1 MEQFRNVCQL
11 FTEKWKYVKRTE
23 MCSASATMWSKLI
36 VISMEYVFCVYF
48 VYWEQPNGK
57 NFGRHRSSSRLNC
70 TPQWNVNVF
79 ENNWIYVLLYITW
92 ETNVCNIFSVT
103 IVSIIYNFYMYPFC
117 LLVVAFLKHFVKSIR
132 LNGIFYF
139 IFSFIFVLYYCNL
152 FLFCYRICIF
162 DCY

>member
-57 NFGRHRSSSRLNC
+57 ILVD
-70 TPQWNVNVF
+70 TDPVVD
-79 ENNWIYVLLYITW
+79 WIAPTMERECVR
-92 ETNVCNIFSVT
+92 
-103 IVSIIYNFYMYPFC
+103 
-117 LLVVAFLKHFVKSIR
+117 K
-132 LNGIFYF
+132 
-139 IFSFIFVLYYCNL
+139 
-152 FLFCYRICIF
+152 
-162 DCY
+162 